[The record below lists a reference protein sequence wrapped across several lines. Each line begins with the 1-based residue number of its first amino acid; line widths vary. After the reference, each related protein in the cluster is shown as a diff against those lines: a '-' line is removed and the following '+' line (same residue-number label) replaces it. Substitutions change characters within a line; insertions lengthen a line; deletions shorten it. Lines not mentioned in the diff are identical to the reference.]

1 MPGKKAIADKV
12 TIKVAKEK
20 LEKLE
25 KKIRG
30 IPDIDGKL
38 PYFANQ
44 VEFAIDFVLK
54 AEKLSI
60 A

>member
-1 MPGKKAIADKV
+1 MPGKKAIAKNV
-12 TIKVAKEK
+12 TIKVPKEK
-20 LEKLE
+20 LEQLE
-25 KKIRG
+25 EKIRK
-30 IPDIDGKL
+30 IPNVDGKL
-38 PYFANQ
+38 PYFSNQ